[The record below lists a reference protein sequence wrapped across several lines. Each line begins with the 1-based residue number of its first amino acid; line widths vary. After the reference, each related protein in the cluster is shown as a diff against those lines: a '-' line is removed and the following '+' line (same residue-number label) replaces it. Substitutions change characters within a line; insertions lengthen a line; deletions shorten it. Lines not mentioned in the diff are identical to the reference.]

1 MKATYIYNKYKANIH
16 NAKWAFSYYE
26 KYSNCFAIRSVDEE
40 MQNIF
45 RKVGLT
51 YAKLIQVVSLNK
63 PGINGDC
70 EPEVTDIIDTCENL
84 LKDRI
89 NFFDNIINYLNESK
103 NHIITALGNKHSLKK
118 MDTDLDTLE
127 NNLAYANKLVTR
139 MEVMLKGSQQIY
151 RGSDLL
157 LRTA

>member
-1 MKATYIYNKYKANIH
+1 MEATYIYNKYKANIH

-51 YAKLIQVVSLNK
+51 YAKLMQVVSLSK

-70 EPEVTDIIDTCENL
+70 EPEVYDIIDTCDSL
-84 LKDRI
+84 LKDRD
-89 NFFDNIINYLNESK
+89 NFFENIIYYLNNSK
-103 NHIITALGNKHSLKK
+103 THIITALGNKHSLKK
-118 MDTDLDTLE
+118 MNTDLDTLE
-127 NNLAYANKLVTR
+127 SNLAYANKLVSR

-151 RGSDLL
+151 QGSDMLL
-157 LRTA
+157 KIA